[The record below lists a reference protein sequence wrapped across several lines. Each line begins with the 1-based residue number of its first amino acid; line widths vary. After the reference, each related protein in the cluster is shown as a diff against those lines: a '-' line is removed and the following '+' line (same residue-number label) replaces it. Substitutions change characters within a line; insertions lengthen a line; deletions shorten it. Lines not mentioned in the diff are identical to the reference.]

1 MTCRPYTK
9 TSIFWAEGV
18 LVRPKGRSPIEA
30 KGIFVTCHSIA
41 PRHFGDAG
49 LVLCGFGAPLSVAEV
64 LTVYMFAHSVT
75 QRGRRSGPT
84 KQTLFG
90 ADEAKRFPASKPRQN
105 THKARTLQFYENPC
119 YYASLKCML
128 CRRCPHSD
136 LGFQVGLILR
146 YSDSK
151 KSAIFFNE
159 KRFVAARHDTR

>member
-1 MTCRPYTK
+1 M
-9 TSIFWAEGV
+9 
-18 LVRPKGRSPIEA
+18 RPKGRSPIEA

-90 ADEAKRFPASKPRQN
+90 ADEANAFLPLNHDKTLTRLGPCNFRKTPVIMHLSNVYCADAAPTRILASK
-105 THKARTLQFYENPC
+105 
-119 YYASLKCML
+119 
-128 CRRCPHSD
+128 SD
-136 LGFQVGLILR
+136 
-146 YSDSK
+146 
-151 KSAIFFNE
+151 
-159 KRFVAARHDTR
+159 